1 MFAVCMFFPKAEKKQ
16 QGRQVSQSRA
26 SKNASIADPDRH
38 PPLQNLEE
46 HDNMDPRH
54 QHLFKRYIAQASNF
68 PPFIVD
74 VAKGEGV
81 YIWNQEGKRYID
93 FISSICV
100 NNVGHRNPVVLKA
113 LEEQMQKYLHIM
125 VYGEFIQQP
134 QLDLAEELCGSLPPQ
149 LQKIFLLN
157 SGSESIEGAIK
168 LARLYNH
175 RGEIISFANS
185 YHGSTMGAMSAL
197 GNEPIR
203 QRFDPLLPEHK
214 MLEYNNTDQL
224 DAISDKT
231 CCVVAEVI
239 QSGGGMM
246 EASQE
251 FMQKLR
257 QKCTEHGAL
266 LIFDE
271 IQSGFGRTGKLF
283 AFEHYNVVPDILC
296 IAKGMGGGMPIG
308 AFVASQELMALL
320 DNEHPLMGHAS
331 TFGGHPMSCVAS
343 LAALRLIK
351 SPEVLPK
358 VEAKGQRIRRH
369 LQEIPQVKEVHGKG
383 LFFAAHF
390 ENDEITAKV
399 QERCMENGLIS
410 FWLLFNHKALALTPP
425 LTITNEEIDYGM
437 ELFKKSVREAVS

>member
-1 MFAVCMFFPKAEKKQ
+1 MD
-16 QGRQVSQSRA
+16 SR
-26 SKNASIADPDRH
+26 NR
-38 PPLQNLEE
+38 
-46 HDNMDPRH
+46 
-54 QHLFKRYIAQASNF
+54 HLFKRYIAQASEF
-68 PPFIVD
+68 EPFIID

-81 YIWNQEGKRYID
+81 YVWDKEGKKYID

-134 QLDLAEELCGSLPPQ
+134 QLDLAETLCQCLPPN

-157 SGSESIEGAIK
+157 SGSEAIEGAIK

-175 RGEIISFANS
+175 RSEIISFANS
-185 YHGSTMGAMSAL
+185 YHGSTIGAMSAL

-203 QRFDPLLPEHK
+203 QRFDPLLPDHRL
-214 MLEYNNTDQL
+214 LEYDNEEPL

-231 CCVVAEVI
+231 CCVIAEVI
-239 QSGGGMM
+239 QSGSGMK
-246 EASQE
+246 EAHAG
-251 FMQKLR
+251 FLRKLR

-271 IQSGFGRTGKLF
+271 IQSGFGRTGRLF
-283 AFEHYNVVPDILC
+283 AFEHEGIVPDILC

-308 AFVASQELMALL
+308 AFISSEALMKLL
-320 DNEHPLMGHAS
+320 NNEHPLMGHAS
-331 TFGGHPMSCVAS
+331 TFGGHPMSCAAS
-343 LAALRLIK
+343 LAALKLIN

-358 VEAKGQRIRRH
+358 VEAKGERIRRH

-383 LFFAAHF
+383 LFLAAHF
-390 ENDEITAKV
+390 ENSRITAKV
-399 QERCMENGLIS
+399 QERCMANGFIS
-410 FWLLFNHKALALTPP
+410 FWLLFNHQALGLTPP
-425 LTITNEEIDYGM
+425 LTITEEEIDYGM
-437 ELFKKSVREAVS
+437 ELLKKSVREAV

>member
-383 LFFAAHF
+383 LF
-390 ENDEITAKV
+390 
-399 QERCMENGLIS
+399 IS